1 MDAEWIFDLGCIF
14 PVEDNNWASNRC
26 RRKIF
31 FLIGIL
37 EPATVILDLK
47 IRSSQNLLE
56 FERTSGHKT
65 AGFWV
70 NHSTIGMFHDLT
82 HCCSGECGAKG
93 QRAGSCPR
101 DAWFMWPEV
110 GSQLLHHQD
119 SKKGGLEDV
128 IQIEEANKPTKRH
141 LQRAS
146 TSSLAILVVLEC
158 NDLKH
163 FTPVDSWTA
172 QIAFDDWD

>member
-14 PVEDNNWASNRC
+14 PVEDNTWASNRC
-26 RRKIF
+26 WRKIF

-37 EPATVILDLK
+37 EPATLILDLK
-47 IRSSQNLLE
+47 IRSS
-56 FERTSGHKT
+56 RTSWNLKEHLVIKQRDSGLI
-65 AGFWV
+65 
-70 NHSTIGMFHDLT
+70 NSTIGMFHDLT
-82 HCCSGECGAKG
+82 HCWSGECGAKG

-110 GSQLLHHQD
+110 GSQLVHHQD

-158 NDLKH
+158 KNLKH
-163 FTPVDSWTA
+163 FRLVDSLTA